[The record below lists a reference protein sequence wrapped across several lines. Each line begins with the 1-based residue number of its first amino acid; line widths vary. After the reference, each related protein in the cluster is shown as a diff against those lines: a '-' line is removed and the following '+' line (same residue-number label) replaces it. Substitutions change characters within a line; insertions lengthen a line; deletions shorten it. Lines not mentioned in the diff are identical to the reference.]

1 MPFLQ
6 KIRQAVGLFFGK
18 VKLYLKSSQSFT
30 PHAKQQLKDFVV
42 KWWGWLLAGAALFAL
57 FYYPAGA
64 LMTHRIDMSMSLND
78 SAGVPKAVSTL
89 EKLSN
94 RELKRNVYTPNI
106 SLVHPG
112 AALDNMPAFQTGIFS
127 EIKDFTT
134 MLAFLKPDSAELSR
148 AAALFSYPP
157 DIRSVKDGKP
167 APSSSDQYREATA
180 ALAAYKNSAR
190 ATELSADELPVV
202 ILSLRDS
209 LKREGERIENHIVK
223 NEKKFFD
230 WQADNLFYFVKGR
243 AYVIALLLRDMKT
256 DFPAAFKDETFKTL
270 ITDAQIAL
278 QKALDIQP
286 LIVSNASPQTQF
298 APNHLLGLGFYL
310 SRAQSVLTETEAY
323 LQ

>member
-6 KIRQAVGLFFGK
+6 KTRKAVGLFLGK
-18 VKLYLKSSQSFT
+18 IKLFLKSSPGFT
-30 PHAKQQLKDFVV
+30 PPAKQQLLDFAV
-42 KWWGWLLAGAALFAL
+42 KWWGWLLAGTAVFVV

-64 LMTHRIDMSMSLND
+64 LMTHRIDMSMRLND

-89 EKLSN
+89 EALGN
-94 RELKRNVYTPNI
+94 RELIRNVYTPN
-106 SLVHPG
+106 LPFFYPG
-112 AALDNMPAFQTGIFS
+112 AVLDNMPAFQTGIFS
-127 EIKDFTT
+127 EIKDFTKT
-134 MLAFLKPDSAELSR
+134 LSALKPDSEELARAAEL
-148 AAALFSYPP
+148 LSYPP
-157 DIRSVKDGKP
+157 DVWYFKDGKP
-167 APSSSDQYREATA
+167 AKSSAAKYKGAVEA
-180 ALAAYKNSAR
+180 LGAYKKSGR
-190 ATELSADELPVV
+190 SSELSADELPVV

-256 DFPAAFKDETFKTL
+256 DFPDAFKDETFKTL

-310 SRAQSVLTETEAY
+310 SRAQSVLTETEAF
-323 LQ
+323 LR